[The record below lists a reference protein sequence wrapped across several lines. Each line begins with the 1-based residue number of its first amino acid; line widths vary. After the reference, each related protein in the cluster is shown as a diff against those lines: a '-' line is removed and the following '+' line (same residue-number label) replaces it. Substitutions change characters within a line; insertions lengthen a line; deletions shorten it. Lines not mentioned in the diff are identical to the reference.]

1 MKHILIVDDVHA
13 VFMEILQNHEFVCDF
28 QPDISVE
35 RALEIFGDYDALVV
49 RSKFKLTRDILE
61 KAGKLRII
69 CRAGAG
75 MDNIDML
82 AAAEFNIHCINA
94 PEGNRD
100 AVGEHTLGLLLALS
114 NKLIQSDRQVKKQI
128 WNREANR
135 GIEIKGKTIAI
146 IGFGNT
152 GAAFARKLQGFECR
166 ILAYD
171 KYKSGFGSDYVEE
184 AMLEEVF
191 DQANILSLHIPLT
204 FETKGMM
211 NGEFISRF
219 KKPFYF
225 LNTSRGEVQRM
236 TDLVLALNSGQIIG
250 AGLDVLENEKFPLK
264 DPADDDWFQAL
275 SVRDNVVLTPHT
287 AGWTV
292 ESYFKISTVLAEK
305 ILKFYNL
312 SI

>member
-1 MKHILIVDDVHA
+1 MKHILIVDDVHL
-13 VFMEILQNHEFVCDF
+13 VFMEILQNHEFICDF

-49 RSKFKLTRDILE
+49 RSKFKLTRGILAN
-61 KAGKLRII
+61 AGKLRII

-75 MDNIDML
+75 MDNIDMQ

-184 AMLEEVF
+184 ATLEEIF
-191 DQANILSLHIPLT
+191 DQADILSLHIPLT
-204 FETKGMM
+204 YETKGMM

-236 TDLVLALNSGQIIG
+236 TDLVLALNSKQIIG

-264 DPADDDWFQAL
+264 DPADDDWFQKL
-275 SVRDNVVLTPHT
+275 SVLDNVVLTPHT

-292 ESYFKISTVLAEK
+292 ESFFKISTVLAEK
-305 ILKFYNL
+305 ILNFYNL

>member
-13 VFMEILQNHEFVCDF
+13 VFMDILQEHEFICDY
-28 QPDISVE
+28 QPDISIE
-35 RALEIFGDYDALVV
+35 KALQILGEYEALVV
-49 RSKFKLTRDILE
+49 RSKFRLTRDILAN
-61 KAGKLRII
+61 AGKLQII

-75 MDNIDML
+75 MDNIDMQ

-100 AVGEHTLGLLLALS
+100 AVGEHTLALLLALS
-114 NKLIQSDRQVKKQI
+114 NKLIQSDHQVKEQI

-146 IGFGNT
+146 IGYGNT

-184 AMLEEVF
+184 ATLEEIF
-191 DQANILSLHIPLT
+191 DQADILSFHIPLT
-204 FETKGMM
+204 VETKGMM
-211 NGEFISRF
+211 NNKFISCF

-236 TDLVLALNSGQIIG
+236 TDLVMGLNQGQIIG
-250 AGLDVLENEKFPLK
+250 AGLDVLETEKFPLK
-264 DPADDDWFQAL
+264 NSADQNWFQEL
-275 SVRDNVVLTPHT
+275 SVRDNVILTPHT

-292 ESYFKISTVLAEK
+292 ESYLKISTVLAEK
-305 ILKFYNL
+305 ILNFFKL
-312 SI
+312 SN

>member
-13 VFMEILQNHEFVCDF
+13 VFMEILQNHEFICDY
-28 QPDISVE
+28 QPGISVE
-35 RALEIFGDYDALVV
+35 KALGILGDYDALVV
-49 RSKFKLTRDILE
+49 RSKFRLTRDILAN
-61 KAGKLRII
+61 AGKLRVI

-75 MDNIDML
+75 MDNIDMK
-82 AAAEFNIHCINA
+82 AAAEFNIHCLNA

-100 AVGEHTLGLLLALS
+100 AVGEHTLALLLALS
-114 NKLIQSDRQVKKQI
+114 TKLIQSDQQVKMQV

-135 GIEIKGKTIAI
+135 GVEIKGKTVAI

-152 GAAFARKLQGFECR
+152 GASFARKLQGFECR

-171 KYKSGFGSDYVEE
+171 KYKSGFSTEYLQE
-184 AMLEEVF
+184 ATLEEIF
-191 DQANILSLHIPLT
+191 DQADILSLHIPLT
-204 FETKGMM
+204 QETKGMM

-219 KKPFYF
+219 RKPFYF

-236 TDLVLALNSGQIIG
+236 TDLVLALNEGQIAG
-250 AGLDVLENEKFPLK
+250 AGLDVLETEKFPLK
-264 DPADDDWFQAL
+264 NPADENWFSEL
-275 SVRDNVVLTPHT
+275 SIRDNVVLTPHT
-287 AGWTV
+287 AGWTI

>member
-1 MKHILIVDDVHA
+1 MKHILIVDDVHS
-13 VFMEILQNHEFVCDF
+13 VFMEILQNHEFICDF

-49 RSKFKLTRDILE
+49 RSKFKLTRGILTN
-61 KAGKLRII
+61 AGKLRII
-69 CRAGAG
+69 CRAGA
-75 MDNIDML
+75 
-82 AAAEFNIHCINA
+82 
-94 PEGNRD
+94 EGNRD

-184 AMLEEVF
+184 ATLEEIF
-191 DQANILSLHIPLT
+191 DQADILSLHIPLT
-204 FETKGMM
+204 YETKGMM

-236 TDLVLALNSGQIIG
+236 TDLVLALNSKQIIG

-264 DPADDDWFQAL
+264 DPADDDWFQKL
-275 SVRDNVVLTPHT
+275 SVLDNVVLTPHT

-292 ESYFKISTVLAEK
+292 ESFFKISTVLAEK
-305 ILKFYNL
+305 ILNFYNL